1 MYSLQ
6 DLITSKI
13 GLSSSI
19 FRALNESFSISS
31 KFAHMWDWNEAGLSP
46 HSLNMQEKNCM
57 AILIRGGEVVEREDV
72 RPRRMSRCIYVVYK
86 CVHIEVGMQIELSQT
101 QQHNE

>member
-1 MYSLQ
+1 MSLFQ
-6 DLITSKI
+6 SPQSLHTCGI
-13 GLSSSI
+13 GM
-19 FRALNESFSISS
+19 RRV
-31 KFAHMWDWNEAGLSP
+31 SP

-101 QQHNE
+101 QQPQ

>member
-1 MYSLQ
+1 MVAKLSNIVWLNNTKQLCLPSSSVVQ

-19 FRALNESFSISS
+19 LRALNESFSISS

-57 AILIRGGEVVEREDV
+57 AVLIRGGETREDV
-72 RPRRMSRCIYVVYK
+72 Y
-86 CVHIEVGMQIELSQT
+86 
-101 QQHNE
+101 